1 LKGSSQSE
9 RKVDEERGYIMP
21 ELFPEMIRALPE
33 ADIPIDGLKGYI
45 LQSDNHQILFM
56 KCDEDAEVPEHSH
69 ESHWSVV
76 MEGKINLTIDGV
88 KQSYTKGDRFFI
100 PKGSKHSAKI
110 YAGYT
115 DITVFNEKDRYKLK

>member
-1 LKGSSQSE
+1 
-9 RKVDEERGYIMP
+9 MP

-56 KCDEDAEVPEHSH
+56 KCDEDAEVPEHTH

-88 KQSYTKGDRFFI
+88 KQSYTKGDSFVV

-115 DITVFNEKDRYKLK
+115 DLTVFNEKDRYKRK

>member
-1 LKGSSQSE
+1 
-9 RKVDEERGYIMP
+9 MP

-56 KCDEDAEVPEHSH
+56 TCDKDAEVPEHSH

-88 KQSYTKGDRFFI
+88 KQSYTKGDYFVI
-100 PKGSKHSAKI
+100 PKGAKHSAKI

-115 DITVFNEKDRYKLK
+115 DITVFNENDRYKRK

>member
-1 LKGSSQSE
+1 MS
-9 RKVDEERGYIMP
+9 

-56 KCDEDAEVPEHSH
+56 KCDENTEVPEHSH

-76 MEGKINLTIDGV
+76 MEGKITLTIDGV
-88 KQSYTKGDRFFI
+88 KQSYTKGDSFFI
-100 PKGSKHSAKI
+100 PKDSKHSAKI

-115 DITVFNEKDRYKLK
+115 DITVFNENDRYKRK